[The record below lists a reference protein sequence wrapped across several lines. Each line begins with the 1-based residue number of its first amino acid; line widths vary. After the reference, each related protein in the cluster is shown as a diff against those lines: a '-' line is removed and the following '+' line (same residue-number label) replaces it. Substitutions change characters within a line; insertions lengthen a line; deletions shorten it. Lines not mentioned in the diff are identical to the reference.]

1 VLAAPLAARAQ
12 QERARIGVL
21 VAIAADD
28 PEAQFRPLAN
38 IRAGL
43 GQLGWTAGR
52 NLQID
57 YREHAGTAE
66 SGRQHADELVALA
79 PDVLVCSGT
88 ASADALLRATHTV
101 PIVFVNV
108 VDPVGAGY
116 VSLGIAPGVTR
127 AWFFGTCING
137 WGRPIR
143 RYSVRGPF
151 CRKRC

>member
-1 VLAAPLAARAQ
+1 MKRREFITLVGGAALAGPLAARAQ
-12 QERARIGVL
+12 QERARRIGVL
-21 VAIAADD
+21 VAKAADD

-43 GQLGWTAGR
+43 EQLGWTAGR
-52 NLQID
+52 NLEID

-116 VSLGIAPGVTR
+116 VESLGATGR
-127 AWFFGTCING
+127 QRDWFYDI
-137 WGRPIR
+137 
-143 RYSVRGPF
+143 
-151 CRKRC
+151 